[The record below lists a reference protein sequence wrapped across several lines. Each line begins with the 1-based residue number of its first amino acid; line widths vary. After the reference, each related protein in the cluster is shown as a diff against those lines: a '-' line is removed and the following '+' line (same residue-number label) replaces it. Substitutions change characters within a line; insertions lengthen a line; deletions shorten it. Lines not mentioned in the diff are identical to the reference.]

1 MKFPVLL
8 RSLLDS
14 TYEQIPQSKQSE
26 NKAITAAT
34 YLPAIKQLCL
44 LVPQG
49 PIAAFIK
56 LAKGSQ
62 LGSLSDTN
70 RSLPTPLVDE
80 QQMYRN
86 HR

>member
-8 RSLLDS
+8 RSLFDS
-14 TYEQIPQSKQSE
+14 PYEQIPQSKQSE
-26 NKAITAAT
+26 YKAITAAT

-44 LVPQG
+44 LVSAG
-49 PIAAFIK
+49 TYSCVHK

-70 RSLPTPLVDE
+70 RSLRTPLVDE
-80 QQMYRN
+80 LEIYRY